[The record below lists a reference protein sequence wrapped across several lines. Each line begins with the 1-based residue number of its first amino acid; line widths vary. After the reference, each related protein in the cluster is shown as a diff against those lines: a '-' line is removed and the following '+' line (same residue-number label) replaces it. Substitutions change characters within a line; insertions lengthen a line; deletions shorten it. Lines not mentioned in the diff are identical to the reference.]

1 MRRSSSLLL
10 AGLAIGSLAVS
21 FIACGGGTET
31 SPSGTSTTGGGG
43 EGPAPD
49 LSHPPD
55 PSKDA
60 PAADGSG
67 TTVIAIKKLYLGDT
81 DRDGKANKVNGW
93 KQYGYDLDNKA
104 STATSTDLCK
114 PRNNTSPK
122 GLYPDGNK
130 GIDNSFG
137 KNILTIITSLASDAS
152 TKVNESIGEGKFTIM
167 LSMDK
172 LGTGKDYS
180 GVLTKL
186 YGGSELGSTPKFD
199 GSDKWPV
206 IPELL
211 EDPGTDI
218 AKAKVQF
225 PNAYLVNNTW
235 VSQPR
240 DADGTFKGEV
250 ALNLS
255 VSGFTLALTISS
267 AILTMDLSADHKS
280 ASNGIIA
287 GVLPTEVLTSELR
300 KVAGSFDPS
309 LCKGNTVDSLIAQIE
324 QASDIMKDGSQDKDK
339 ECDGISI
346 GLGFDGAV
354 VQLGDI
360 GPKATAG
367 NNPCDTGAGGG
378 TSSSSS
384 SASGSTGSGM

>member
-10 AGLAIGSLAVS
+10 AGLAAGSLAVS
-21 FIACGGGTET
+21 FMVACGGTET
-31 SPSGTSTTGGGG
+31 SPSGSTTTGAGGGG
-43 EGPAPD
+43 PAPELATPPQAGEGAPAPD
-49 LSHPPD
+49 GT
-55 PSKDA
+55 
-60 PAADGSG
+60 GS
-67 TTVIAIKKLYLGDT
+67 TVVAIKKLYLGDT
-81 DRDGKANKVNGW
+81 NRDGTANKVNGW
-93 KQYGYDLDNKA
+93 KQYGYDLDGKA

-114 PRNNTSPK
+114 PRNNTAPK
-122 GLYPDGNK
+122 SLYPDGNK

-137 KNILTIITSLASDAS
+137 KNILTIITSLAADAS

-172 LGTGKDYS
+172 LGAGKDYS
-180 GVLTKL
+180 KLNTKL
-186 YGGSELGSTPKFD
+186 YGGSALGSVPKFD
-199 GSDKWPV
+199 GTDKWPV

-211 EDPGTDI
+211 ATDGDI
-218 AKAKVQF
+218 TSAKVQF
-225 PNAYLVNNTW
+225 PQAYLVNNTW
-235 VSQPR
+235 VSQPK

-250 ALNLS
+250 ALSLS

-267 AILTMDLSADHKS
+267 AVLTMDLSADHKS

-287 GVLPTEVLTSELR
+287 GVLPTDVLTKELR
-300 KVAGSFDPS
+300 KVAGSFDAA

-324 QASDIMKDGSQDKDK
+324 QASDIMADGSQDPSK

-360 GPKATAG
+360 GPKATPG
-367 NNPCDTGAGGG
+367 VNPCDTGAGGG
-378 TSSSSS
+378 TSSSASS
-384 SASGSTGSGM
+384 TSTGM